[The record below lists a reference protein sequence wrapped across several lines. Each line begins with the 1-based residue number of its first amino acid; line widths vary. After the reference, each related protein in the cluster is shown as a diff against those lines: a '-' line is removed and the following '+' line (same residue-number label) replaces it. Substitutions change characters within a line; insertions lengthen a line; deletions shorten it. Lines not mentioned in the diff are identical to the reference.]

1 MEYTT
6 AMRILLVEDEA
17 DVRRF
22 FARALAHIDE
32 SLEILPA
39 ADGLEALELFVSQP
53 VDLVLSDHRMP
64 RMSGLELLVAVRAR
78 SPVPFLLITA
88 DRSVEPAAYAAGVSD
103 FLLKPISLDALRDS
117 VLRYMPPQE
126 RGYTG

>member
-1 MEYTT
+1 
-6 AMRILLVEDEA
+6 MRILLVEDEA

-22 FARALAHIDE
+22 FARALAHIGE
-32 SLEILPA
+32 FIEVLPA
-39 ADGLEALELFVSQP
+39 ADGLEALELFVSQS

-88 DRSVEPAAYAAGVSD
+88 DRSVEHAAYAAGVSE
-103 FLLKPISLDALRDS
+103 FLNKPISLDALRDS